1 MSKPP
6 LDPKLQRALDVCKA
20 VEPHLTGEISFGPE
34 FKAEGVTYHDLAK
47 LCRLGYLIRTGEG
60 RYVVYYRLAKD

>member
-6 LDPKLQRALDVCKA
+6 LEPKLQRALDLCKT
-20 VEPHLTGEISFGPE
+20 VERHLTGEISFGPE

-47 LCRLGYLIRTGEG
+47 LARLSYLVKTGEG
-60 RYVVYYRLAKD
+60 RYVVYYLLAKD